1 MNESRS
7 LDRRDIWL
15 SLSTAIGAIDMSES
29 QLLSY
34 WSRDMTREG
43 DLSNRLE
50 TMWCQSWT
58 IKAQP
63 I

>member
-34 WSRDMTREG
+34 WLREMTLKFPIARGMPMIVMHSRIPVAM
-43 DLSNRLE
+43 
-50 TMWCQSWT
+50 
-58 IKAQP
+58 
-63 I
+63 